1 MSYRPPRAGND
12 NGFTFDSTPRPPHF
26 RRIAIMQAGNFPR
39 AALRLVALCAF
50 PFGAIV
56 AQQPATR
63 NQAPQQQ
70 PDTAGRGARGE
81 SGTAFMPSPAG
92 SNPRAR
98 GASPQAEALRRLTWR
113 SVGPANAAGRV
124 SVVVGVPG
132 DPSTYYVAGANGGI
146 IKTTN
151 AGTTF
156 KPIFD
161 TQDVSSIGAIAI
173 APSDPNIIYA
183 GTGEGNPR
191 NNSSIGDGMY
201 KSVDGGDHWTHI
213 GLDKTD
219 KLARIIIDAK
229 NPDIVF
235 ACGLGRTWGPNEE
248 RGVFKTNDGGR
259 TWKKILY
266 VDPLT
271 ACSDI
276 SADPNNSNIVYA
288 GMYTYQRWAW
298 HLESGGG
305 RTAVYKSVDGGAT
318 WTRLSGKD
326 QERGLPKGDMDRI
339 GIAVA
344 PSNPDIVYIVSE
356 TKNEG
361 ELWRSDD
368 AGEHWRTV
376 NRDPN
381 INFRP
386 FYYSDIRVD
395 PRNPNRVFS
404 LSGSLYLSEDG
415 GSNFHKVARDVH
427 GDHQALWIDPLDPSR
442 LLSGSDGGWQVSY
455 DGSKTFEVV
464 NTFPFTQFYHIN
476 YDMQLPNMVCVGLQD
491 NGGWCGPSQTTSP
504 QGNKKSDWF
513 TVAGGDG
520 FFAVPDIAQP
530 WLVYSD
536 AQGGMINLTDTRAGV
551 QKTIYPYPNRVGSVG
566 DAMVFHKYRFN
577 WNSPIALSPQDPG
590 VVYFGGNVL
599 FKSTD
604 HGASWQVI
612 SPDLTTNNPAK
623 QQSSGGPIVVDNTAA
638 EFYCTIITIAP
649 SPLDSKVIWVG
660 TDDGNV
666 QVTRDGG
673 KTWSSV
679 FKNVPGLKPNA
690 WIPTIDASHY
700 DVGTAYVAVDH
711 HQDDDYTPYAYMTT
725 DFGKTWRRITG
736 DLPAKA
742 TWVHVVREDPRD
754 KNLLYLGSEM
764 GIWASWDKGTH
775 WVSLRG
781 DLPVVQV
788 RDIQVHPRD
797 NDILVATHGRGLFI
811 LDDATPLQQLGF
823 ALSSEA
829 MLFDVRPAMH
839 WSMWNRD
846 ANLGQKRWAGQN
858 PPAGALITYYLKVQP
873 KGDVNVTITG
883 SDGKVVRR
891 LRRVPDEPGVNRV
904 AWDLRDEPP
913 FQAPVVAPAG
923 SGAATAGTQ
932 TADTSLAAVRAG
944 RRAREGERDAGSE
957 EEAFFGPVSPAV
969 LPGTYTVTLM
979 VDGKRYAKPV
989 QVEIDPRVELTQ
1001 AQLVAQ
1007 HDAAMQTRDLT
1018 SRVNH
1023 IVVTTDDI
1031 LRQLTALHDQLRHSG
1046 AQLATGTPGGTD
1058 TVAKAAPSA
1067 GSPTS
1072 AALTEIDT
1080 TVFVLKQF
1088 RDSVLT
1094 RPLTGLGYRQ
1104 YPRLREEITSVAGM
1118 IARPL
1123 STPTAGEILRMSEL
1137 THETDQAEARLD
1149 SVIQSRVLKINQML
1163 AGTPHVL
1170 TPQR

>member
-1 MSYRPPRAGND
+1 M
-12 NGFTFDSTPRPPHF
+12 
-26 RRIAIMQAGNFPR
+26 
-39 AALRLVALCAF
+39 LRLVALCAF
-50 PFGAIV
+50 PCGAIAAQQLPTRQPV
-56 AQQPATR
+56 AQSQS
-63 NQAPQQQ
+63 
-70 PDTAGRGARGE
+70 DTAGRAARDEPRTAFAPTPPGAQPIARG
-81 SGTAFMPSPAG
+81 T
-92 SNPRAR
+92 
-98 GASPQAEALRRLTWR
+98 SPQAEALRHLTWR

-132 DPSTYYVAGANGGI
+132 DASTYYVAGANGGI

-156 KPIFD
+156 KPVFD
-161 TQDVSSIGAIAI
+161 KQDISSIGAIAI
-173 APSDPNIIYA
+173 APSDPNIVYV

-201 KSVDGGDHWTHI
+201 KSVDGGNHWTHI

-219 KLARIIIDAK
+219 KIARILVDAK
-229 NPDIVF
+229 NPNIVF
-235 ACGLGRTWGPNEE
+235 ACGIGRTWGPNEE
-248 RGVFKTNDGGR
+248 RGVFKTIDGGS

-266 VDPLT
+266 VDPQT

-276 SADPNNSNIVYA
+276 STDANNSNIVYA
-288 GMYTYQRWAW
+288 GMYTYRRWAW

-305 RTAVYKSVDGGAT
+305 NTAVYKSVDGGAS
-318 WTRLSGKD
+318 WTRLSGKG

-344 PSNPDIVYIVSE
+344 PSNPDIVYVVSE

-368 AGEHWRTV
+368 AGDHWRTV

-395 PRNPNRVFS
+395 PQNPNRVFS
-404 LSGSLYLSEDG
+404 LSGSLWLSEDG
-415 GSNFHKVARDVH
+415 GANFHQIARDVH
-427 GDHQALWIDPLDPSR
+427 GDHQALWIDPLAPNR
-442 LLSGSDGGWQVSY
+442 VLSGSDGGWQLSY

-464 NTFPFTQFYHIN
+464 NTFPFSQFYHIN
-476 YDMQLPNMVCVGLQD
+476 YDMQRPYMVCGGLQD

-513 TVAGGDG
+513 SVAGGDG

-536 AQGGMINLTDTRAGV
+536 AQGGMINLTNTRSGV

-566 DAMVFHKYRFN
+566 DGMISHKYRFN
-577 WNSPIALSPQDPG
+577 WNSPIALSPENPG

-599 FKSTD
+599 FKSAD
-604 HGASWQVI
+604 HGMSWQVI
-612 SPDLTTNNPAK
+612 SPDLTTNDPAK

-638 EFYCTIITIAP
+638 EFHCTILTIAP
-649 SPLDSKVIWVG
+649 SPLDSNVIWVG

-673 KTWSSV
+673 KTWSNV
-679 FKNVPGLKPNA
+679 FRNVPGLKPNA

-700 DVGTAYVAVDH
+700 DVGTAYVAADH
-711 HQDDDYTPYAYMTT
+711 HQDDDYAPYAYMTT

-742 TWVHVVREDPRD
+742 AWVHVVREDPRNR
-754 KNLLYLGSEM
+754 NLLYLGSEM

-788 RDIQVHPRD
+788 RDIEIHPRD
-797 NDILVATHGRGLFI
+797 NDILVATHGRGLYV
-811 LDDATPLQQLGF
+811 LDDATPVQQLGS
-823 ALSSEA
+823 ALASDVT
-829 MLFDVRPAMH
+829 LFDVRPAVR
-839 WSMWNRD
+839 WTMWNND
-846 ANLGQKRWAGQN
+846 ANMGQKRWAGQN
-858 PPAGALITYYLKVQP
+858 PPAGALITYYLKQQP
-873 KGDVNVTITG
+873 KGEVNVTITG
-883 SDGKVVRR
+883 SDGRIVRK
-891 LRRVPDEPGVNRV
+891 LQRVSDEPGVTRIP
-904 AWDLRDEPP
+904 WDLHEEAP
-913 FQAPVVAPAG
+913 FQAPVASQTDRGTTPAG
-923 SGAATAGTQ
+923 TPAPDTA
-932 TADTSLAAVRAG
+932 LAAVRAR
-944 RRAREGERDAGSE
+944 RRAAMGEQTGGGE
-957 EEAFFGPVSPAV
+957 EEFFSGPVAPAV
-969 LPGTYTVTLM
+969 LPGNYTVTIT
-979 VDGKRYAKPV
+979 VDGKQYSKPV
-989 QVEIDPRVELTQ
+989 QVETDPRAEITP

-1007 HDAAMQTRDLT
+1007 HDAAMQMRELT
-1018 SRVNH
+1018 SRVNR
-1023 IVVTTDDI
+1023 IVATADD
-1031 LRQLTALHDQLRHSG
+1031 LQRQLTALKTQLRNSG
-1046 AQLATGTPGGTD
+1046 KRIGADSTASANEVAT
-1058 TVAKAAPSA
+1058 A
-1067 GSPTS
+1067 GSSTS

-1080 TVFVLKQF
+1080 TASMLKQF

-1094 RPLTGLGYRQ
+1094 RPLSGLGYRQ
-1104 YPRLREEITSVAGM
+1104 YPRLREEVTTLGGM
-1118 IARPL
+1118 ISRPL
-1123 STPTAGEILRMSEL
+1123 SAPTAGETLRMSEL
-1137 THETDQAEARLD
+1137 KDETDRAQARLD
-1149 SVIQSRVLKINQML
+1149 SLIQSRVLKINQL
-1163 AGTPHVL
+1163 LTGTPHIL